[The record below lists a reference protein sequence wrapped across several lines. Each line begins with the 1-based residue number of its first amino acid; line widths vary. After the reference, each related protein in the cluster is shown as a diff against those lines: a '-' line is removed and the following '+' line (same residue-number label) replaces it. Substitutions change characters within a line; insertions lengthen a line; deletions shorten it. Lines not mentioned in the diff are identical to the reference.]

1 MNLAAKSISRRI
13 LRKSHNWKEALA
25 NVQLEEEITSRS
37 LKKVLS
43 KRGLEGRTFA
53 LFRGLR
59 DRAVYSQAEI
69 VEIIEKQSD
78 FEQKRIFN
86 GLTNNLKVTDWSTF
100 KESCHDIYDEVKNLD
115 VDQTSKLDC
124 TIIDKNGKVKICRLP
139 DYIPQLSKVDTSLF
153 AVSICTV
160 DGQRMHLGDSDIYYT
175 MQSTSKPYTYGI
187 THAALDDVLHEY
199 VGHEPSGQ
207 AFNKIILDN
216 DGRPYNPMINMGAIM
231 TCSLVHHQQPLSH
244 RFNYFLENY
253 KKLTG
258 SRSTLSCNMP
268 VYKSELEVGFMNKA
282 AVNYMMTKDCWK
294 GMIQTEDQLLKN
306 LDLYYQLCSI
316 EVTTEIQSIMSACL
330 ANRGINPLTG
340 ESVLP
345 IRSVKRALSLM
356 FTCGMY
362 DYSGRFAFKY
372 GVPAKSGVS
381 GVTDVVI
388 PGVLSM
394 TIYSPWLST
403 HSSSSLL
410 GLQFIDGFIKKFPYH
425 VFDSKEFL

>member
-139 DYIPQLSKVDTSLF
+139 DYIPQLSEVDTSLF

-244 RFNYFLENY
+244 RFNYFLEHY